1 MALLYWPLGFLVSLS
16 SLTVY
21 LEFAAYFPNRS
32 GAEVV
37 YLEQAYPRPV
47 YFFPVA
53 FAVQSVILSFSSGNA
68 IGEPL
73 SVWTNKRSGLELL
86 VVLAEYLFRIN
97 GHTPSAWE
105 LKGTAIAGYT
115 VAVLRRTLSLFESL
129 DD

>member
-1 MALLYWPLGFLVSLS
+1 MLYWPLGFLVSLS

-73 SVWTNKRSGLELL
+73 SIVCTTKRTGLTSL

-115 VAVLRRTLSLFESL
+115 VAALRRILSLFDSF

>member
-1 MALLYWPLGFLVSLS
+1 M
-16 SLTVY
+16 Y

-68 IGEPL
+68 IGESL
-73 SVWTNKRSGLELL
+73 FIVCTTKQSGSTSL

-115 VAVLRRTLSLFESL
+115 VAALRRTLCLLESFNN
-129 DD
+129 